1 MNASFKEMGLPVIWK
16 AANVFPLHKLMPLE
30 NATKN
35 VRPIYLTACLSKV
48 AEEFLVQEYVKPVI
62 LEILGLN

>member
-30 NATKN
+30 SATKN
-35 VRPIYLTACLSKV
+35 VRPIYLTTFFSKV
-48 AEEFLVQEYVKPVI
+48 AEEFLVQEYVNPVI